1 MITTL
6 NPDQAYQTYAI
17 ASNSNTDL
25 AIDLWKVDTTSDN
38 KKWFLSEKLWT
49 AEPESDEYYD
59 AEISFKVDFN
69 NDNILGLNDN
79 CFVDYKPIHKFRNF
93 TLLKDKTSQ
102 RLAFSLNNGAAIA
115 LKDFDDQQ
123 ILQNSGLSNYKSA
136 ISLPSGNF
144 ALYAS
149 GVKG

>member
-25 AIDLWKVDTTSDN
+25 SIDLWKVDTTSSDN

-49 AEPESDEYYD
+49 AKPESDEYYD

-69 NDNILGLNDN
+69 NDNILD
-79 CFVDYKPIHKFRNF
+79 VMI
-93 TLLKDKTSQ
+93 
-102 RLAFSLNNGAAIA
+102 IA
-115 LKDFDDQQ
+115 LS
-123 ILQNSGLSNYKSA
+123 I
-136 ISLPSGNF
+136 ISLFIS
-144 ALYAS
+144 LEIS
-149 GVKG
+149 LC